1 MDAEQLKEILQQ
13 HSLWLKDPKKGK
25 RADLS
30 GADLRRANLIRANL
44 SGADLR
50 RANLSGAYLSGAD
63 LSRADLSEADLSEA
77 DLRRVYLSGADLSE
91 ADLSEAK
98 FTVELKDTVNLHHVV
113 YDPCQFPFLAL
124 NLSFLES
131 VKSSDEGWGYHTS
144 NFHVIPKDEL

>member
-30 GADLRRANLIRANL
+30 GADLF
-44 SGADLR
+44 GADLFG
-50 RANLSGAYLSGAD
+50 ANLRG
-63 LSRADLSEADLSEA
+63 
-77 DLRRVYLSGADLSE
+77 
-91 ADLSEAK
+91 AK

-124 NLSFLES
+124 NHSFLES
-131 VKSSDEGWGYHTS
+131 VKSSDEG
-144 NFHVIPKDEL
+144 